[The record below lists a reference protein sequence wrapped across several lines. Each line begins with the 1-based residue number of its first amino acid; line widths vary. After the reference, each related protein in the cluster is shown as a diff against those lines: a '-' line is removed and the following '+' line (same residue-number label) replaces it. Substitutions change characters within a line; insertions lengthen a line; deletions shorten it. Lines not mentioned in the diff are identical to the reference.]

1 MDDKLLQSIL
11 ADIRSQKPKPEI
23 LKKYGLGDNPEIL
36 TNIESYG
43 YGLETGIDREKLG
56 RMYPSVRARFER
68 YSMPARTDFRSER
81 RRNPDAPRK
90 QPVDPNREVGMDEAD
105 EMFSKNFANST
116 MGKVMADQKKKE
128 QENIQLNTAISTVM
142 AKTNPMYAV
151 YQQLVAPIFNTSQ
164 KAIGNFIS
172 GPMQLAGDIIGA
184 AGGEQVEEAI
194 DEKAKNVMDWWT
206 RNQSDKAK
214 AQLGNAGLV
223 EPAFQQGG
231 VFNDGKFNIA
241 AVLPRTIETL
251 TNMAAL
257 VGGGQA
263 IGGKIGLMASS
274 YLMTYE
280 DSRQEAL
287 KVGLKGNQA
296 EMYAAGNSVLQ
307 GWLELISPN
316 DILFGKAKAKI
327 GKELLSKL
335 TNNMTKNQITKEMAK
350 AYGKAIG
357 AENIQEF
364 SQLFAE
370 KGLQEVYNRTVLEG
384 QQGFD
389 NSVDKDEVLETLLL
403 TTLATGIISTPG
415 IKSATQ
421 PSMMQQSAFAA
432 AAEDFEGF
440 QNILGKAIQ
449 NGKID
454 EQQAANITGQVEQY
468 KSEYDKIKAAGHS
481 EEQSARMA
489 WASTAKGKLN
499 EVQTELSQSPALAQT
514 AAPSI
519 QALQTELDGEIQD
532 AAMGIPKNGEVV
544 SGLDMVKLVNQIGD
558 KGQPLS
564 MDRAKEIGVMDYQMG
579 EVDLE
584 NLYKKNRQ
592 FKNLADQYSEV
603 MNPAP
608 KKEGQEKKVA
618 DPEIVDRV
626 KNSNPK
632 GLRMPAIMSGN
643 SVVDGMHRL
652 AQQYAMGAQAARA
665 FNALEKEIETAP
677 GNIAITQNLSD
688 GKRQEE
694 GQEDV
699 LDTPAQMEPEAPQ
712 PVEFVGEQAT
722 EATEAESSKAKI
734 EKRRK
739 EELSKRVVYDIRPTV
754 EDGEF
759 MIVGDPNQRTFRI
772 NENTGRPQV
781 LDKSNGLWSNTEESP
796 NMFFETTKRSGFI
809 KSKDKINAKYDAE
822 LSALEN
828 TAKTK
833 APEAPLSKVQEYK
846 LKDSSGR
853 NVTVKYDEQGNRII
867 RLQNGR
873 NLSLD
878 NPKAKRILGKHAKNY
893 NYNFGNAAEDLPQE
907 DMPEGMSEN
916 DVWQWNIDKS
926 ENPSEVADLYNK
938 APKIPRNLSEKELA
952 ISRSGIEIPMSSYE
966 RWGDPNNMEP
976 GKRLKYIRKNAKP
989 ADVLAKEI
997 SDETGLDI
1005 TPEDII
1011 DFVDDFPGG
1020 VSSALQDVDGPI
1032 REAAMERFEQLTGIP
1047 LTPEIADLAA
1057 QQRYG
1062 KEATVKA
1069 EIDLAEI
1076 LEAGEVAPEE
1086 IEQAIKEAIAEE
1098 EQATGKKVS
1107 SFDVDDLESGIVDE
1121 LDKQIAELESDLDTA
1136 EDVAEYDEIMIKIE
1150 ELKAERLLYAKDTTT
1165 PEADQQGSTAEE
1177 DIKVDES
1184 ADAEQ
1189 DIEEDLDEIADEAT
1203 GEDEEV
1209 GPTKT
1214 APNGNPSNLNSRQW
1228 EQVRTPEF
1236 KAWFGDWENDPANA
1250 SKVVDEN
1257 GEPLVV
1263 YHGSPHTFDKF
1274 AESPGYYFT
1283 DDKGVAE
1290 TYRNKKFATSP
1301 QTIEAFLNIRKLE
1314 VIDAGGAKFNE
1325 IPVVFNVVDGSSYKV
1340 GTLTTDEIVNTAIGG
1355 RFPELLSEYK
1365 RPDGVKI
1372 NNVRDA
1378 HLSGPQNKSNIY
1390 IALHPNQIKSAT
1402 GNTGVFS
1409 PNNDSIY
1416 DTADELEEELNEEI
1430 KGAPESL
1437 PAVESGPGLPEPT
1450 TNPISTKTTKANDR
1464 LEASKK
1470 AFKDAFKDFMDGKN
1484 NLGISAD
1491 EDAKRQARLIA
1502 AGINLVGDYIKEG
1515 IYKFVDMVDGMA
1527 DIINEYGQPFFDAF
1541 KKAYVA
1547 AYMEDV
1553 TGMMDDPR
1561 DVKIAAMP
1569 SSILD
1574 TSEYEA
1580 TPRSGFK
1587 LAIKE
1592 AINRG
1597 EKLDI
1602 RKLRNIAERVK
1613 YDASDTDLQESVE
1626 LALIEI
1632 GRSIS
1637 QKNETADQRLADII
1651 ALYNRQPALNQ
1662 RDSDKVALQQYSTPL
1677 PISFIAGH
1685 WLNLK
1690 GVDKVFEPTAGNG
1703 MMVVNIAA
1711 DKIIANEI
1719 DPMRVT
1725 HLREQGI
1732 YTTERDAT
1740 QDFNEPNKYDG
1751 VIMNPPFGRMEA
1763 VKFGEYQIEGLDEI
1777 ITANALLTMKETGR
1791 AAIIIGGHME
1801 YDDKGRIK
1809 GSERRFF
1816 NYIYRNYS
1824 VSDVVN
1830 IDGSLYSKQGTRF
1843 PIRMILINGI
1853 SDGSV
1858 AAAPLGNEKSKQVV
1872 TSFEELFKRI
1882 NAAHEGSIQSGV
1894 DSKAKP
1900 SNNIRSEGQRASQQ
1914 QGGNVTVPSDK
1925 VPLSSKGSSTGGR
1938 GPSISSGNIFGDPDS
1953 ARGGTRNVPARN
1965 TEQQSV
1971 SNASTSV
1978 PGRGNE
1984 GRGATNQDGGGSVNK
1999 PNNTPRVVEST
2010 VNDLLTKEKVP
2021 YVPQSKGKSL
2031 GTKIPSSMYAESR
2044 NALLSLQDEVGEVDA
2059 YVKNKLE
2066 YRTKDDLYKALSAE
2080 QIDAVAL
2087 AIYNIDNGNAAIIGD
2102 MTGIGKGRIAA
2113 SIIRYAVL
2121 QGKQPWFLTIK
2132 PELFSDMW
2140 RDLKAIG
2147 SDNINV
2153 MAISSEENGDVKE
2166 QVGDKLVLKFKALNR
2181 TEDQEL
2187 KDAIKAREIPAKYNV
2202 VMMPYSQL
2210 QGDVV
2215 ASGVRSLFQASANG
2229 NIVVLDEA
2237 HVAAGSLPKRKRKSD
2252 SGVEK
2257 IGLSRFMLNTL
2268 GSTQGL
2274 AYLSATYAKRPDNMP
2289 IYAIKTSM
2297 KEAGL
2302 TEENIAAAFEKGG
2315 TALQEVVSAQLVSE
2329 KQYIRREHEYDPD
2342 QISYITL
2349 TDSSG
2354 KDREKSDKVTEVIQ
2368 DLIAFQERY
2377 VKPAIEMISNDLL
2390 ATGGEAGIT
2399 KGTENAGVDYADFAS
2414 KTFNVINQMLLA
2426 IKAEQ
2431 LGELAVKSIKENK
2444 KPVIALYYTMESM
2457 INEFA
2462 PGEELPSGDF
2472 NQVLKRGL
2480 DGVMRYTVKDG
2491 KSKKGTQF
2499 TIKPSQ
2505 LSEAGSK
2512 AYYGLL
2518 EKIKEVSTGL
2528 PISPLDIIQEKIIAA
2543 GHTVKELTGR
2553 STRVVER
2560 DGKFYTEKYPKR
2572 DMKQAVLDFQNG
2584 SLDAIIMN
2592 ASASTG
2598 ISLHADKDLAAD
2610 KRVREMFLGQMQLDV
2625 NTEVQTRGRVD
2636 RTNQVQRGKY
2646 VYVISDIPAEI
2657 RTLVSFKKK
2666 MRSLDANTS
2675 ANQNVKTSDINVVDF
2690 INKFGDLAV
2699 AEMLSDNYE
2708 LNMKLMFPMANIQ
2721 PPYRGLALKAT
2732 GKVNLLPVKDQEA
2745 FYADVVQRYNEIL
2758 EEKNALGENDLE
2770 VNTVD
2775 FKAKTLSR
2783 KVYKKGNG
2791 AQSAFGSDVIME
2803 TLEVDVIK
2811 KPLKYDQVLEMQ
2823 KPYIGQDINEIREK
2837 AEAKF
2842 AAVLAQ
2848 EIDEAKADYAERQEL
2863 SIDKVRKSAEKDGT
2877 GEAEINKEIE
2887 AVVDYYRIKLS
2898 EAIERINLKIT
2909 GQKNV
2914 TMSLLNRFR
2923 PGQKVMIP
2931 VSVSGDV
2938 TDAGQSSKAASPGLF
2953 LGFKFRESSKNPY
2966 TASNIMMQFV
2976 ANDGRGRMPV
2986 KGTTKG
2992 WIEAIAEATT
3002 GGYSV
3007 LKEDIA
3013 KVWENRKEKVRE
3025 EVFVMTGNLLKAVG
3039 EILYGKMIQFTTEDG
3054 SIRKGYLM
3062 NDGFVPEK
3070 LLQTV
3075 KPTSQDAMD
3084 QLAKSGE
3091 LLFSEDGSVLGNI
3104 RRKGN
3109 IYELA
3114 VPKSKKSGG
3123 KFYLNS
3129 DLRDLVR
3136 YNNFYTIG
3144 NMMVAEFAPE
3154 RLKEVLTVLDRLG
3167 LRASYDM
3174 PLDVPDGAMPKM
3186 SDIGIGGVRHQD
3198 LTDTKK
3204 ALGKIEDYF
3213 KGDPQIERAVR
3224 FLKPIIASNP
3234 NIRVVEA
3241 RPGEYTD
3248 PRVQALSYPDGTI
3261 TLNYPAMYSE
3271 ETLYRTLLHEMIHA
3285 ATRHEIEKNPAFKA
3299 ELESILSEVR
3309 EALGLPSNE
3318 VMIATFM
3325 KMGMIPFDKYGATN
3339 AHEMVAEVF
3348 SNREF
3353 HNYLNQISYS
3363 GQTSLLQRI
3372 IDRILSFL
3380 SKTYRQ
3386 VAAAKDNIETS
3397 RLADYVISLTE
3408 QVVSPRPAA
3417 ARVNTGALAAMG
3429 PGYPVAV
3436 VKDFIRRK
3444 DGEGVDTDA
3453 INLALQG
3460 SLSISE
3466 AEARMLIEQA
3476 LTEPYA
3482 KTFRQRRSQVADVF
3496 GDKAK
3501 RLKKAEE
3508 RFLKKAKKAKSAEKR
3523 QQLRDEYDK
3532 EVKEIEDFGYGP
3544 ELEDGQRQRG
3554 LTYRIAPGLD
3564 EDTRKNLDD
3573 DARVYFIKKNKV
3585 SLAEAEAFI
3594 NQYATDNM
3602 FDWLISR
3609 PEVLDG
3615 VSLDQK
3621 VFIYG
3626 SAMKKLMADADAAK
3640 MDMDFDKAKELNGK
3654 VQSLVEALS
3663 PYATELGRAVQ
3674 AFTILGKFGRKIL
3687 PAYADG
3693 LIAQI
3698 EREIG
3703 RKLTNEEKESIK
3715 KLADDMKDA
3724 GEGLP
3729 QRKIAQQL
3737 IQILGNLRM
3746 EKVRVGELLNA
3757 IWYAH
3762 ILSGPGTHVKNTS
3775 ANFFNSAAEFMV
3787 KSFVELKKTRDIGVL
3802 PAMAN
3807 AWWEGLGRGVTEA
3820 RNIWQT
3826 GLTRETVQKFGQS
3839 PLFEWFTW
3847 ESYLGK
3853 HGTRPTLE
3861 KIGRAMDTR
3870 WSVGFS
3876 PKNLKYVGRA
3886 LAAADAMLYT
3896 ANAEMA
3902 SAAVAYGDALLKKQ
3916 SDPNLK
3922 VKELYREIMGKTDKQ
3937 VNQAK
3942 AQALA
3947 EGFDP
3952 SISKG
3957 EYKQRVYELIKQ
3969 SRGEAINTSGDRY
3982 GAKVTFNHEPDGIL
3996 RPIYDTLSNI
4006 HKRHVGFRYFV
4017 PFLRIVTNIMEN
4029 WMTWG
4034 PIGAIKAKMGSRE
4047 EGSKSL
4053 YGLLYFRKLSPDE
4066 VTEYYTKSVI
4076 GTSITMALLAA
4087 AIGDDDDDW
4096 LEISANGT
4104 GDIQKNYELQK
4115 SGWREY
4121 SIRIGGKTISYK
4133 DTPLFPMLAAV
4144 GKVADHFK
4152 FGNGDPN
4159 DASVIEYLTIALNGY
4174 AASLM
4179 DQSWMTGVDDLVSS
4193 FKSENEYGQQASIP
4207 EKFFAGAILNP
4218 AKSII
4223 MSNFSV
4229 QVIRVTKE
4237 MLDQPIKRAHGVEKI
4252 YRDMPWLN
4260 GEWFSFGDPL
4270 NPIVDVWGEPVV
4282 PKSHL
4287 AWIPFKA
4294 EVIPPEDD
4302 PLNDFLAKKK
4312 IWVGRPER
4320 KEIFDGDAVRPMT
4333 DNEYYEYMKLSGILS
4348 KRNLKNMLDAGALQ
4362 NMDLVMLRKAVE
4374 SQRTQARQEAYN
4386 RLFYR

>member
-1 MDDKLLQSIL
+1 M
-11 ADIRSQKPKPEI
+11 
-23 LKKYGLGDNPEIL
+23 
-36 TNIESYG
+36 
-43 YGLETGIDREKLG
+43 
-56 RMYPSVRARFER
+56 
-68 YSMPARTDFRSER
+68 
-81 RRNPDAPRK
+81 
-90 QPVDPNREVGMDEAD
+90 
-105 EMFSKNFANST
+105 
-116 MGKVMADQKKKE
+116 
-128 QENIQLNTAISTVM
+128 
-142 AKTNPMYAV
+142 
-151 YQQLVAPIFNTSQ
+151 
-164 KAIGNFIS
+164 
-172 GPMQLAGDIIGA
+172 
-184 AGGEQVEEAI
+184 
-194 DEKAKNVMDWWT
+194 
-206 RNQSDKAK
+206 
-214 AQLGNAGLV
+214 
-223 EPAFQQGG
+223 
-231 VFNDGKFNIA
+231 
-241 AVLPRTIETL
+241 
-251 TNMAAL
+251 
-257 VGGGQA
+257 
-263 IGGKIGLMASS
+263 
-274 YLMTYE
+274 
-280 DSRQEAL
+280 
-287 KVGLKGNQA
+287 
-296 EMYAAGNSVLQ
+296 
-307 GWLELISPN
+307 
-316 DILFGKAKAKI
+316 
-327 GKELLSKL
+327 
-335 TNNMTKNQITKEMAK
+335 
-350 AYGKAIG
+350 
-357 AENIQEF
+357 
-364 SQLFAE
+364 
-370 KGLQEVYNRTVLEG
+370 
-384 QQGFD
+384 
-389 NSVDKDEVLETLLL
+389 
-403 TTLATGIISTPG
+403 
-415 IKSATQ
+415 
-421 PSMMQQSAFAA
+421 
-432 AAEDFEGF
+432 
-440 QNILGKAIQ
+440 
-449 NGKID
+449 
-454 EQQAANITGQVEQY
+454 
-468 KSEYDKIKAAGHS
+468 
-481 EEQSARMA
+481 
-489 WASTAKGKLN
+489 
-499 EVQTELSQSPALAQT
+499 
-514 AAPSI
+514 
-519 QALQTELDGEIQD
+519 
-532 AAMGIPKNGEVV
+532 
-544 SGLDMVKLVNQIGD
+544 
-558 KGQPLS
+558 
-564 MDRAKEIGVMDYQMG
+564 
-579 EVDLE
+579 
-584 NLYKKNRQ
+584 
-592 FKNLADQYSEV
+592 
-603 MNPAP
+603 
-608 KKEGQEKKVA
+608 
-618 DPEIVDRV
+618 
-626 KNSNPK
+626 
-632 GLRMPAIMSGN
+632 
-643 SVVDGMHRL
+643 
-652 AQQYAMGAQAARA
+652 
-665 FNALEKEIETAP
+665 
-677 GNIAITQNLSD
+677 
-688 GKRQEE
+688 
-694 GQEDV
+694 
-699 LDTPAQMEPEAPQ
+699 
-712 PVEFVGEQAT
+712 
-722 EATEAESSKAKI
+722 
-734 EKRRK
+734 
-739 EELSKRVVYDIRPTV
+739 
-754 EDGEF
+754 
-759 MIVGDPNQRTFRI
+759 
-772 NENTGRPQV
+772 
-781 LDKSNGLWSNTEESP
+781 
-796 NMFFETTKRSGFI
+796 
-809 KSKDKINAKYDAE
+809 
-822 LSALEN
+822 
-828 TAKTK
+828 
-833 APEAPLSKVQEYK
+833 
-846 LKDSSGR
+846 
-853 NVTVKYDEQGNRII
+853 
-867 RLQNGR
+867 
-873 NLSLD
+873 
-878 NPKAKRILGKHAKNY
+878 
-893 NYNFGNAAEDLPQE
+893 
-907 DMPEGMSEN
+907 
-916 DVWQWNIDKS
+916 
-926 ENPSEVADLYNK
+926 
-938 APKIPRNLSEKELA
+938 
-952 ISRSGIEIPMSSYE
+952 
-966 RWGDPNNMEP
+966 
-976 GKRLKYIRKNAKP
+976 
-989 ADVLAKEI
+989 
-997 SDETGLDI
+997 
-1005 TPEDII
+1005 
-1011 DFVDDFPGG
+1011 
-1020 VSSALQDVDGPI
+1020 
-1032 REAAMERFEQLTGIP
+1032 
-1047 LTPEIADLAA
+1047 
-1057 QQRYG
+1057 
-1062 KEATVKA
+1062 
-1069 EIDLAEI
+1069 
-1076 LEAGEVAPEE
+1076 
-1086 IEQAIKEAIAEE
+1086 
-1098 EQATGKKVS
+1098 
-1107 SFDVDDLESGIVDE
+1107 
-1121 LDKQIAELESDLDTA
+1121 
-1136 EDVAEYDEIMIKIE
+1136 
-1150 ELKAERLLYAKDTTT
+1150 
-1165 PEADQQGSTAEE
+1165 
-1177 DIKVDES
+1177 
-1184 ADAEQ
+1184 
-1189 DIEEDLDEIADEAT
+1189 
-1203 GEDEEV
+1203 
-1209 GPTKT
+1209 
-1214 APNGNPSNLNSRQW
+1214 
-1228 EQVRTPEF
+1228 
-1236 KAWFGDWENDPANA
+1236 
-1250 SKVVDEN
+1250 
-1257 GEPLVV
+1257 
-1263 YHGSPHTFDKF
+1263 
-1274 AESPGYYFT
+1274 
-1283 DDKGVAE
+1283 
-1290 TYRNKKFATSP
+1290 
-1301 QTIEAFLNIRKLE
+1301 
-1314 VIDAGGAKFNE
+1314 
-1325 IPVVFNVVDGSSYKV
+1325 
-1340 GTLTTDEIVNTAIGG
+1340 
-1355 RFPELLSEYK
+1355 
-1365 RPDGVKI
+1365 
-1372 NNVRDA
+1372 
-1378 HLSGPQNKSNIY
+1378 
-1390 IALHPNQIKSAT
+1390 
-1402 GNTGVFS
+1402 
-1409 PNNDSIY
+1409 
-1416 DTADELEEELNEEI
+1416 
-1430 KGAPESL
+1430 
-1437 PAVESGPGLPEPT
+1437 
-1450 TNPISTKTTKANDR
+1450 
-1464 LEASKK
+1464 EASKK